1 MNKNDYTFSQF
12 IKNIPSFVI
21 LNILWVICSIPVF
34 TIGASTCAAYY
45 VTLKILNKD
54 DDVSLNNTA
63 RLFFK
68 AFKDNFKQGTIM
80 WLITIPCIAACFF
93 VWHIILKN
101 DYENIFIKI
110 GAGALT
116 VIAVTINLY
125 TYPLLARY
133 DNTIKKSIMNSIV
146 ICMLYFVRSLITVA
160 VVCVEVA
167 VAIALFHW
175 NKLTT
180 PFGFLVG
187 PELMIFTVSILAK
200 KVLQD
205 SEKNGGTIV
214 PPAVQIQQEIEKEKT
229 AEAAEEVEEE
239 VEEESENTEDA

>member
-214 PPAVQIQQEIEKEKT
+214 PPAVQIQQEIEKEK
-229 AEAAEEVEEE
+229 AAATEEEVEEE
-239 VEEESENTEDA
+239 VEEESEDTEDV

>member
-1 MNKNDYTFSQF
+1 MSKNDYNFSQF
-12 IKNIPSFVI
+12 LKNFPSFVL
-21 LNILWVICSIPVF
+21 LNILWVICSIPLL

-54 DDVSLNNTA
+54 DDVTLSNTA

-167 VAIALFHW
+167 VIIALIHW
-175 NKLTT
+175 NKWTI
-180 PFGFLVG
+180 PFGFLIG

-200 KVLQD
+200 KILQD

-214 PPAVQIQQEIEKEKT
+214 PPAVQIQQEIEKEKA

>member
-1 MNKNDYTFSQF
+1 MNKNDYSFSQF
-12 IKNIPSFVI
+12 LKNIPSFVI

-45 VTLKILNKD
+45 VTLKLLNKD

-63 RLFFK
+63 KLFFK

-80 WLITIPCIAACFF
+80 WLITIPCIVACFF

-146 ICMLYFVRSLITVA
+146 ISMLYIPLTIISIA
-160 VVCVEVA
+160 VVAAEIAAAFWAVRWNIWIMIPVA
-167 VAIALFHW
+167 LIIPGLVMFSISAL
-175 NKLTT
+175 
-180 PFGFLVG
+180 
-187 PELMIFTVSILAK
+187 SK
-200 KVLQD
+200 KVFLD
-205 SEKNGGTIV
+205 SEKNGGSII
-214 PPAVQIQQEIEKEKT
+214 PPTV
-229 AEAAEEVEEE
+229 
-239 VEEESENTEDA
+239 

>member
-1 MNKNDYTFSQF
+1 MEKNDYSFSQF
-12 IKNIPSFVI
+12 LKNIPSFVI
-21 LNILWVICSIPVF
+21 LNILWVVCSIPVF

-45 VTLKILNKD
+45 VTLKLLCD
-54 DDVSLNNTA
+54 DEVTLNNTA
-63 RLFFK
+63 KLFFK

-80 WLITIPCIAACFF
+80 WLITLPCIVGCFF
-93 VWHIILKN
+93 MWRAILQNGDVNIILK
-101 DYENIFIKI
+101 I
-110 GAGALT
+110 GAAILT
-116 VIAVTINLY
+116 LIAIIINLY

-167 VAIALFHW
+167 VAIALIHW
-175 NKLTT
+175 NKWTT

-200 KVLQD
+200 KILQD

-214 PPAVQIQQEIEKEKT
+214 PPAVQIQQEIDKEK
-229 AEAAEEVEEE
+229 AAEEVEET
-239 VEEESENTEDA
+239 EEAEEK

>member
-1 MNKNDYTFSQF
+1 MAKLFSPT
-12 IKNIPSFVI
+12 N
-21 LNILWVICSIPVF
+21 
-34 TIGASTCAAYY
+34 
-45 VTLKILNKD
+45 
-54 DDVSLNNTA
+54 
-63 RLFFK
+63 
-68 AFKDNFKQGTIM
+68 
-80 WLITIPCIAACFF
+80 
-93 VWHIILKN
+93 
-101 DYENIFIKI
+101 
-110 GAGALT
+110 
-116 VIAVTINLY
+116 
-125 TYPLLARY
+125 
-133 DNTIKKSIMNSIV
+133 
-146 ICMLYFVRSLITVA
+146 FVRSLITVA

-214 PPAVQIQQEIEKEKT
+214 PPAVQIQQEIEKEKA
-229 AEAAEEVEEE
+229 AEAAEEDVEEE